1 MEFIK
6 LTNLQDKQPIFINPA
21 FIGHLFE
28 VAETFNYGRVDKAAH
43 TVVGCTTHNNGGFRV
58 TETAE
63 QIFAYIAGTGHSFK
77 VQC

>member
-1 MEFIK
+1 MDFIK

-21 FIGHLFE
+21 SIGHVYE

-43 TVVGCTTHNNGGFRV
+43 TVVGTTCHNNGGFKV

-63 QIFAYIAGTGHSFK
+63 QIFAYIACNGHNFK

>member
-6 LTNLQDKQPIFINPA
+6 LTNLQDKSTIFINPA

-28 VAETFNYGRVDKAAH
+28 EAATNYGKVAH

-58 TETAE
+58 TETAK
-63 QIFAYIAGTGHSFK
+63 QIFDKIEKLRISK
-77 VQC
+77 L

>member
-58 TETAE
+58 TETAK
-63 QIFAYIAGTGHSFK
+63 QIFDKIEKLRISK
-77 VQC
+77 L